1 MRHGARASVMRRC
14 AQLVALALC
23 SSVRSQTPALWV
35 YRKNMS
41 AYLLDDIGRI
51 KLQFPVGSVHTVS
64 IQVEKPQCGEW
75 LIWLH
80 GIVAVRHPRQRS
92 ACFCSTTPKPPA
104 QFTRIPSVINHQELA
119 VAASRR
125 RSSRSQKTGG

>member
-1 MRHGARASVMRRC
+1 MRRC

-92 ACFCSTTPKPPA
+92 ACFCS
-104 QFTRIPSVINHQELA
+104 RILSSGGPWWLSGRFWSMVVVSVQM
-119 VAASRR
+119 
-125 RSSRSQKTGG
+125 SSSTLCIS